1 MGHQAGTH
9 SESEA
14 GDGSA
19 QIRASSLG
27 RVHAWRKPR
36 EAAESGLQQ
45 RHGTVVPSQ
54 RVSPR
59 RYTPPPPRCTMLRA
73 SIRAFAKRSGSKR
86 ASVRLY
92 QKDHRATAAPS
103 DNHDSTL
110 ETHLLGDPR
119 PRRLSLRR
127 DRWSARFKGGA
138 RCVLGGPRP
147 RGRIVSGSVPDAC
160 DHRARPHLPMC
171 GRLSVLHAMRRLV

>member
-1 MGHQAGTH
+1 MGRRPGRIASPKLETVLHKSALPLSAGFTH
-9 SESEA
+9 GESPVRQPSR
-14 GDGSA
+14 GFNSVTGRWCHRSA
-19 QIRASSLG
+19 
-27 RVHAWRKPR
+27 
-36 EAAESGLQQ
+36 
-45 RHGTVVPSQ
+45 
-54 RVSPR
+54 SPR

>member
-92 QKDHRATAAPS
+92 QKDHRATAAPPAEGS
-103 DNHDSTL
+103 AHQFFEAL
-110 ETHLLGDPR
+110 
-119 PRRLSLRR
+119 
-127 DRWSARFKGGA
+127 SARQARRRRGLHGRPPGHLRILGLNEGEAHVMPLNPGAGG
-138 RCVLGGPRP
+138 L
-147 RGRIVSGSVPDAC
+147 
-160 DHRARPHLPMC
+160 
-171 GRLSVLHAMRRLV
+171 MRRCCGSHPW

>member
-1 MGHQAGTH
+1 MGRQAGTH

-36 EAAESGLQQ
+36 EAAESGVQQ
-45 RHGTVVPSQ
+45 RHGAIVPSQ
-54 RVSPR
+54 RVTTTLHTATAALHHVARQHPR
-59 RYTPPPPRCTMLRA
+59 VRK
-73 SIRAFAKRSGSKR
+73 AKRSKR
-86 ASVRLY
+86 ASVRLC

-110 ETHLLGDPR
+110 EAHLLGDPR

-147 RGRIVSGSVPDAC
+147 RGRIVSGSVPDAR